1 MTRMN
6 IGTARTIIKEAGGL
20 LHLSAS
26 TLFLTGYTVLTPARL
41 GLSGKDFKDYILHSS
56 VLR

>member
-20 LHLSAS
+20 LHLGAS
-26 TLFLTGYTVLTPARL
+26 TLFLTGYTVLKPARL

>member
-1 MTRMN
+1 MN
-6 IGTARTIIKEAGGL
+6 IGTTRTIIKEAGGL
-20 LHLSAS
+20 LHLGASA
-26 TLFLTGYTVLTPARL
+26 LFLTGYTVLTPARL

>member
-1 MTRMN
+1 MN

-20 LHLSAS
+20 LHLGASA
-26 TLFLTGYTVLTPARL
+26 LFLTGYTVLTPARL
-41 GLSGKDFKDYILHSS
+41 GSSGKDFKDYILHSS